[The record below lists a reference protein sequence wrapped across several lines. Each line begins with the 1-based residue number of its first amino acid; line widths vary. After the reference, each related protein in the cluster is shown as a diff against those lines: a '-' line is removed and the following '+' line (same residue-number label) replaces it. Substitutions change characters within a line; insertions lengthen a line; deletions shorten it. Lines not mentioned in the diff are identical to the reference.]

1 MVNTCC
7 YSIHGSKKNNT
18 MVNPELK
25 LYKYFSIYV
34 LNI

>member
-1 MVNTCC
+1 MVNTCS

-18 MVNPELK
+18 MVNPELIRC
-25 LYKYFSIYV
+25 KYFSIYV